1 MGVDALER
9 TAVKPDSDGLTGVRL
24 HTRMPVTP
32 AWLARYVVPVARALN
47 EAGAPAVQLR
57 RGWLHGP
64 HVDIL
69 ARDATGVPGGGPDWE
84 GVARALDAGPLDPP
98 RALTEETYLDQAREF
113 GRLEAVQPPYLPLR
127 EHGAVERIEPGGRV
141 GGQADGQ
148 SGRQPAARDPRLD
161 RFRTVVHGALTPAL
175 LRTIDDLAG
184 EPGSGTLRLAEAFV
198 ALADTH
204 TLGLGYGVFSPRSH
218 VEAFLAWAAP
228 TKDVRPVFQQR
239 LAKDAPVLRRVVE
252 QRLSGEVSATAAAW
266 RTGLAYGAGALESA
280 VAAGTL
286 TLDLLDGAT
295 AGLDRSEMGPPGA
308 TTVVPQ
314 GEQPDSDFHRTVGEA
329 GVTSAPSPWFASFR
343 LLTNLFYE
351 QLPLLTVSPMQR
363 YYTCFAVAET
373 VDEVLGVSW
382 RERIAANAPAGSAS
396 SSAPAPSPAQG
407 TAPEGALR

>member
-69 ARDATGVPGGGPDWE
+69 ARDANGVPGGGPDWE
-84 GVARALDAGPLDPP
+84 AVARGLDAGPLDPP
-98 RALTEETYLDQAREF
+98 RALTEETYLGQAREF

-127 EHGAVERIEPGGRV
+127 EHGAVERIEPGERPG
-141 GGQADGQ
+141 AT
-148 SGRQPAARDPRLD
+148 PRDPRLD

-175 LRTIDDLAG
+175 LRTVDDLAG

-228 TKDVRPVFQQR
+228 TKDVRPVFAER

-314 GEQPDSDFHRTVGEA
+314 GEQPDSDFHRTVGAA

-373 VDEVLGVSW
+373 VDQVLGVSW
-382 RERIAANAPAGSAS
+382 RERIADRLPNAPAGETSSA
-396 SSAPAPSPAQG
+396 APAPSAAPG
-407 TAPEGALR
+407 TATEGALR

>member
-69 ARDATGVPGGGPDWE
+69 ARDAAGAPGGGPDWD
-84 GVARALDAGPLDPP
+84 GIARGLDAGPLDPP
-98 RALTEETYLDQAREF
+98 RALTEEAYLDQAREF

-127 EHGAVERIEPGGRV
+127 EHGAVERIG
-141 GGQADGQ
+141 ADGA
-148 SGRQPAARDPRLD
+148 GPATGPRDPRLD

-175 LRTIDDLAG
+175 LRTVDDLAG
-184 EPGSGTLRLAEAFV
+184 APGSGTLRLAEAFA

-228 TKDVRPVFQQR
+228 TKDMRPVFRQR
-239 LAKDAPVLRRVVE
+239 LAQDAPLFRRVVE
-252 QRLSGEVSATAAAW
+252 ERLSGEVSATAAAW
-266 RTGLAYGAGALESA
+266 RTGFAYGAGALESA

-295 AGLDRSEMGPPGA
+295 AGLDTSEMGPPGA
-308 TTVVPQ
+308 TDVVPQ
-314 GEQPDSDFHRTVGEA
+314 GAQPDSDFHRTVGAA
-329 GVTSAPSPWFASFR
+329 GITSAPSPWFAAFR

-363 YYTCFAVAET
+363 YYTCFAIAET
-373 VDEVLGVSW
+373 ADEVLGVSW
-382 RERIAANAPAGSAS
+382 RERIAARVPDAPSGGPSPA
-396 SSAPAPSPAQG
+396 APAPSTAPGA
-407 TAPEGALR
+407 APEGALR

>member
-1 MGVDALER
+1 MGVEALER

-69 ARDATGVPGGGPDWE
+69 ARDAAGVPGGGPDWDR
-84 GVARALDAGPLDPP
+84 VARGLTAGPLDPP

-127 EHGAVERIEPGGRV
+127 EHGAVERITPGDRPGATV
-141 GGQADGQ
+141 
-148 SGRQPAARDPRLD
+148 RDPRLD

-175 LRTIDDLAG
+175 LRTVDDLAG
-184 EPGSGTLRLAEAFV
+184 VPGSGTVRLAEAFV

-228 TKDVRPVFQQR
+228 TKDVRPVFRDR
-239 LAKDAPVLRRVVE
+239 LAKDAPALRRVVE

-286 TLDLLDGAT
+286 TLGLLDGAT
-295 AGLDRSEMGPPGA
+295 ADLDRSEMGPPGA
-308 TTVVPQ
+308 TTTVPQ
-314 GEQPDSDFHRTVGEA
+314 GEQPDSDFHRTVGAA
-329 GVTSAPSPWFASFR
+329 GVTSSPSPWFASFR

-382 RERIAANAPAGSAS
+382 RERVAARAPGAPAGGPSAA
-396 SSAPAPSPAQG
+396 APAPSATAPG

>member
-1 MGVDALER
+1 
-9 TAVKPDSDGLTGVRL
+9 
-24 HTRMPVTP
+24 
-32 AWLARYVVPVARALN
+32 
-47 EAGAPAVQLR
+47 
-57 RGWLHGP
+57 
-64 HVDIL
+64 
-69 ARDATGVPGGGPDWE
+69 
-84 GVARALDAGPLDPP
+84 
-98 RALTEETYLDQAREF
+98 
-113 GRLEAVQPPYLPLR
+113 
-127 EHGAVERIEPGGRV
+127 
-141 GGQADGQ
+141 
-148 SGRQPAARDPRLD
+148 
-161 RFRTVVHGALTPAL
+161 
-175 LRTIDDLAG
+175 
-184 EPGSGTLRLAEAFV
+184 
-198 ALADTH
+198 
-204 TLGLGYGVFSPRSH
+204 
-218 VEAFLAWAAP
+218 
-228 TKDVRPVFQQR
+228 KDVRPVFQQR

-252 QRLSGEVSATAAAW
+252 QRLNGEVSATAAAW

-382 RERIAANAPAGSAS
+382 RARLAANTPAGNP
-396 SSAPAPSPAQG
+396 SSATPALSAAPG

>member
-32 AWLARYVVPVARALN
+32 AWLARYVVPVARGLN

-69 ARDATGVPGGGPDWE
+69 ARDGAGVPGGGPDWD
-84 GVARALDAGPLDPP
+84 GVARGLDAGPLDPP
-98 RALTEETYLDQAREF
+98 RALTEETYLGQAREF

-127 EHGAVERIEPGGRV
+127 EHGAVERIEPG
-141 GGQADGQ
+141 
-148 SGRQPAARDPRLD
+148 AAAGVRDPRLD

-175 LRTIDDLAG
+175 LRTIDDLAA
-184 EPGSGTLRLAEAFV
+184 EPGSGTARLAEAFV

-228 TKDVRPVFQQR
+228 TKDVRPVFRQR
-239 LAKDAPVLRRVVE
+239 LAQDAPVLRRVVE

-314 GEQPDSDFHRTVGEA
+314 GDQPDSEFHRTVGAA

-363 YYTCFAVAET
+363 YYTCYAVAET
-373 VDEVLGVSW
+373 VDEVLGVPW
-382 RERIAANAPAGSAS
+382 RERVAARAPHAGAGAPQDSVPTPSPAS
-396 SSAPAPSPAQG
+396 SPAPSPAPG
-407 TAPEGALR
+407 TTPEGALR

>member
-69 ARDATGVPGGGPDWE
+69 ARDATGVPGGGPDWD

-127 EHGAVERIEPGGRV
+127 EHGAVERIGG
-141 GGQADGQ
+141 ADGGP
-148 SGRQPAARDPRLD
+148 SAATARDPRLG

-175 LRTIDDLAG
+175 LRTIDGLAG
-184 EPGSGTLRLAEAFV
+184 EPGTGTLRLAEAFV

-228 TKDVRPVFQQR
+228 TKDVRPVFRQR
-239 LAKDAPVLRRVVE
+239 LAQDAAALRRVVE

-382 RERIAANAPAGSAS
+382 RERIAANAPAGGTTSAA
-396 SSAPAPSPAQG
+396 SAPSAAPG

>member
-127 EHGAVERIEPGGRV
+127 EHGAVERIGPGV
-141 GGQADGQ
+141 QDGGQTGGP
-148 SGRQPAARDPRLD
+148 SGAAARDPRLD

-239 LAKDAPVLRRVVE
+239 LAKDAPALRRVVE
-252 QRLSGEVSATAAAW
+252 QRLSGEVSAAAAAW

-280 VAAGTL
+280 VAAGSL

-382 RERIAANAPAGSAS
+382 RERIAANTTAGNTSSA
-396 SSAPAPSPAQG
+396 APAPSAAPG